1 MGVLIK
7 TKEYTYRDL
16 LSNPID
22 HKMIYS
28 GADGQEYFRKVL
40 FFREVVGKRRAFI
53 YLQFFT
59 ASYLVKFSS
68 VSFNFSSNAVT
79 SD

>member
-1 MGVLIK
+1 MATGIFGKFFFQGGRSKEKGV
-7 TKEYTYRDL
+7 
-16 LSNPID
+16 
-22 HKMIYS
+22 
-28 GADGQEYFRKVL
+28 
-40 FFREVVGKRRAFI
+40 
-53 YLQFFT
+53 YLPST

>member
-1 MGVLIK
+1 MATSIFGKFFFQGGRAKEKGV
-7 TKEYTYRDL
+7 
-16 LSNPID
+16 
-22 HKMIYS
+22 
-28 GADGQEYFRKVL
+28 
-40 FFREVVGKRRAFI
+40 
-53 YLQFFT
+53 YLRFT